1 MLQINSRSS
10 EQRSK
15 HYVLQLNKPLLS
27 FLLHFPFIL
36 LHFYDQ
42 NTVGAYSKSFIKYI
56 KEFSMHIH
64 EIKSLYYSH

>member
-10 EQRSK
+10 EQCSK

-42 NTVGAYSKSFIKYI
+42 NTVGAYSKSFIKS
-56 KEFSMHIH
+56 F
-64 EIKSLYYSH
+64 